1 MVAVATGSGDPRVL
15 GSSVVG
21 HADDEFLRTF
31 YGALKDQPLE
41 PDDEKYVRIYEGDAS
56 STADPVARLARGIS
70 WAQDESTQ
78 LFSGFRGTGKST
90 ELRRLRRK
98 LTEQGYRV
106 VLCDMKNYLNTSTP
120 VDISDFLISA
130 AGALSDALAK
140 DDELLGEDVAHR
152 SYWERA
158 VDFMF
163 RTNVTVGDVQPG
175 TTVGDATSSLK
186 VGLRQDPT
194 FRQQLQEHM
203 KGHLGRLVD
212 DVREFMA
219 DCVHAVR
226 RKHKDT
232 KLVVLFDS
240 VEQIRGSSVNDAE
253 VFASV
258 ETLFAGHPDKL
269 KFQGMHVVY
278 TAPPWLK
285 MRSPGVSRNYD
296 GAYLLPCVKVR
307 RPDGQPFEGGLAVL
321 RDIVSGRGDW
331 SQVFA
336 SQDDLDHVLLQ
347 TGGYLRDLFRA
358 LQKMLMNAAER
369 GEVPLDRAA
378 IDEELAALRN
388 DYLPISIADAKWL
401 HQVAQS
407 HEAELPRH
415 EELPELSRYFD
426 NHLLLCYRNGDE
438 WYDLHPLIREKVEGL
453 ALRSQPVKNE
463 P

>member
-1 MVAVATGSGDPRVL
+1 M
-15 GSSVVG
+15 G

-41 PDDEKYVRIYEGDAS
+41 PTDDEYVPIYEGDAS
-56 STADPVARLARGIS
+56 SPADPVDRLARGIS
-70 WAQDESTQ
+70 WAQGDSTQ

-98 LTEQGYRV
+98 LIEQGYQV
-106 VLCDMKNYLNTSTP
+106 VLCDMKDYLNTSTP

-130 AGALSDALAK
+130 AGALGEALAK
-140 DDELLGEDVAHR
+140 DKELLGEDVAKR
-152 SYWERA
+152 GYWERA

-163 RTNVTVGDVQPG
+163 RTQVDVGEIKPG
-175 TTVGDATSSLK
+175 VGVGDASASLK
-186 VGLRQDPT
+186 LGLRQDPT

-212 DVREFMA
+212 DVRDFMA

-226 RKHKDT
+226 RKHKDA

-307 RPDGQPFEGGLAVL
+307 RQDGKPFDQGLGVL
-321 RDIVSGRGDW
+321 RKIVKGRGDW
-331 SQVFA
+331 ERVFEN
-336 SQDDLDHVLLQ
+336 SEDLDHVLLQ

-358 LQKMLMNAAER
+358 LQKMLMSAAER
-369 GEVPLDRAA
+369 GTLPLSRAA

-426 NHLLLCYRNGDE
+426 NHLLLCYRNGEE
-438 WYDLHPLIREKVEGL
+438 WYDLHPLIREKVESL
-453 ALRSQPVKNE
+453 ARRSQPAKSDS
-463 P
+463 